1 MASRKDRDLSLN
13 GMNINIKATNME
25 LTPAIRDFTEKKISG
40 LAKFIG
46 RDDEAVKV
54 FVEVGTTTRHHHSGD
69 IFRAEIQIT
78 APRLE
83 KGIRTEAIDN
93 DLYTAIE
100 KAKDEIK
107 LELTKTKDRKISL
120 VRRGARAFKKIFS

>member
-1 MASRKDRDLSLN
+1 
-13 GMNINIKATNME
+13 MNINIKATNME
-25 LTPAIRDFTEKKISG
+25 LTPAIRDFTEKKVGG
-40 LAKFIG
+40 LGKFIG

-78 APRLE
+78 TPHLE
-83 KGIRTEAIDN
+83 KGVRAEAVDN

-100 KAKDEIK
+100 KVKDEMK
-107 LELTKTKDRKISL
+107 LELTKTIDKKISL
-120 VRRGARAFKKIFS
+120 MKRGARAFKKFIPFLGE